1 MIIKEYKIKYTR
13 KEKVNTSIK
22 FNGMNNDLF
31 TLSDK
36 KNNNTTETKTSFGCN
51 FLVLYL
57 PNIFFYF
64 MVMRSKAQIQDKS
77 CG

>member
-31 TLSDK
+31 TLSDRK
-36 KNNNTTETKTSFGCN
+36 KTTTQQRQKQALGATFW
-51 FLVLYL
+51 
-57 PNIFFYF
+57 FYICQTYF
-64 MVMRSKAQIQDKS
+64 IISW
-77 CG
+77 